1 MDCFVRVALQ
11 GSTGRRLLSPAS
23 SGIIALAMARFG
35 IEEEVFITE
44 PERPNLRSLYYLAKL
59 LAKNPRFYYTH
70 SAHNFTRGKDVVN
83 GLMSGVEISTAIY
96 SDPDA
101 VVDDLARRRAD
112 LAQVASGLIVPVGH
126 LLDIDAPSNTC
137 AIHVHIDGVPDKRRL
152 YRNILHFLPVLCLFT
167 ANSPM
172 VAGSY
177 FGKSYRMHAS
187 YAIGPI
193 KSDWTIR
200 FQDVIFSKR
209 LKTIELRVCDPCWD
223 LTRVRYL
230 LRAVAAIAELD
241 DTLEPNTEL
250 YNALRERICRE
261 GLLDETAHLADELRS
276 IVDFPMELI
285 TRTASDELH
294 EVYESCG
301 LVGAYSALDNG
312 YRNGVFEPREVS
324 IKKTLH
330 FATAAV
336 GFAGYFIPRLP
347 FYAVKGLLEM

>member
-1 MDCFVRVALQ
+1 M
-11 GSTGRRLLSPAS
+11 P
-23 SGIIALAMARFG
+23 RFG

-44 PERPNLRSLYYLAKL
+44 PERPNLRSLYYLARL

-70 SAHNFTRGKDVVN
+70 SAHNFTRGRDVRS

-112 LAQVASGLIVPVGH
+112 LAAVATGLIVPVGH
-126 LLDIDAPSNTC
+126 LLDVDTPSNTC
-137 AIHVHIDGVPDKRRL
+137 ALHVHIDGVADKSRL

-167 ANSPM
+167 INSPM
-172 VAGSY
+172 VSGRY
-177 FGKSYRMHAS
+177 FGKSYRMQAS

-193 KSDWTIR
+193 GGDWTVR

-209 LKTIELRVCDPCWD
+209 LKTVELRVCDSCWD
-223 LTRVRYL
+223 LNRVRYL
-230 LRAVAAIAELD
+230 MRAVAAIANLE
-241 DTLEPNTEL
+241 DTLEPNVER
-250 YNALRERICRE
+250 YNTLRERICRE
-261 GLLDETAHLADELRS
+261 GLLEETAYLAEELRS

-285 TRTASDELH
+285 MRTASDELR

-301 LVGAYSALDNG
+301 LVAAYSALDNG
-312 YRNGVFEPREVS
+312 YRNGVFEPRQVS
-324 IKKTLH
+324 IKNRLH
-330 FATAAV
+330 FASAAL
-336 GFAGYFIPRLP
+336 GFAGYFVPRLP